1 MKRIC
6 SGLVL
11 GFGSVS
17 SAFAGG
23 PSVGFSTIQIT
34 WSGAGATAIPTM
46 SAYGMVLL
54 ALLLAVVVFRISRKQ
69 GLLVRSIAPLAAFGI
84 AASFALMSERP
95 VAGGMGPPAIEGSS
109 CSGSATYT
117 ANGPTPPPCF
127 RNTCGSPVT
136 VSYTFISG
144 QTPTGTPITA
154 DSCTYNY
161 YCDAVGDG
169 MPSAENTATDG
180 AVIPSD
186 GLPRATA
193 YCQEIFEGG
202 AG

>member
-1 MKRIC
+1 MKKIC

-11 GFGSVS
+11 SLGSVS
-17 SAFAGG
+17 SAFAGS
-23 PSVGFSTIQIT
+23 PVGFSTIQIN
-34 WSGAGATAIPTM
+34 WSVSGGATAIPTM
-46 SAYGMVLL
+46 STYGMLLL
-54 ALLLAVVVFRISRKQ
+54 ALLLAVVVFRISRKR

-84 AASFALMSERP
+84 AASFALISERP
-95 VAGGMGPPAIEGSS
+95 VAGSIVPPAIEGTS
-109 CSGSATYT
+109 CNGSATYT

-136 VSYTFISG
+136 VSYTFIAG
-144 QTPTGTPITA
+144 ETPDGTPITA

-161 YCDAVGDG
+161 YCDEAGSEGGV
-169 MPSAENTATDG
+169 AADG

-193 YCQEIFEGG
+193 YCSEIFDEPV
-202 AG
+202 